1 MGRWSAARAERA
13 GSSASNDGRITGTV
27 RFRSLYSLCA
37 LLLLVWG
44 CPRRENAVRV
54 VYVPPPPVVAT
65 PQREVSAVLII
76 EEPEPEPVAEEV
88 APPEVPAPA
97 PQPPPRRRPP
107 RADTT
112 APAESAAES
121 AEPAPST
128 AEVPAL
134 APRESP
140 QQAAELQR
148 RVASIQQ
155 DLQPRVSRL
164 TSGRL
169 SAGARKTLE
178 DARTFL
184 AQSQRALEEGDLLRA
199 LNLAEKSALLVT
211 AVESMR

>member
-1 MGRWSAARAERA
+1 L
-13 GSSASNDGRITGTV
+13 
-27 RFRSLYSLCA
+27 RSLYSLCA
-37 LLLLVWG
+37 LSLLVWG
-44 CPRRENAVRV
+44 CPRRENVVRV
-54 VYVPPPPVVAT
+54 VYVPPPPVVAA
-65 PQREVSAVLII
+65 PQRDESAVLII

-112 APAESAAES
+112 APAESAADS
-121 AEPAPST
+121 AETAAPAT

-164 TSGRL
+164 ASGRL
-169 SAGARKTLE
+169 TAGARKTLE